1 MRLKNYLYR
10 LTGAISAF
18 ALVACVDDS
27 FNLDDVST
35 EVTIGGGTTTLPLG
49 YLENKTLEDLL
60 GGDIEGLLKD
70 EEGNLSFN
78 YSGEGDTIDIEGI
91 STEFDIPQI
100 SKSFDVDYPKFDFEM
115 KSVVIPEGDDKEV
128 SDVVIDLDGLEKYID
143 EEGTYY
149 LPESVELPTISGS
162 FFKKFDGD
170 DLHLEMDI
178 PEQIKSVK
186 KVIFRDVDNNHHGA
200 PMHLSVNFA
209 DLAGVNGG
217 GQLQFDLSLEG
228 GTFRILDAENN
239 EICNGNEYNDTY
251 TIEAGAE
258 TLDFTI
264 YVESLTNETPLDEN
278 HHLDIPMVL
287 TFDLGFEI
295 DAKPGYFSL
304 EHKPHIELNAN
315 FEYGDAEVE
324 VDAGVNLVEYSANED
339 GDPIE
344 ITGLPEQIKAVNRVS
359 MVQND
364 SSLLNF
370 YAKGLEWLGEYA
382 EDVVVEVT
390 LPDYLKLRSTG
401 DTGYSYD
408 AERNTL
414 RAAVDA
420 LEDGVELAIEALD
433 FGGEGVAPDS
443 EGNLSLYFTPSI
455 VAHFEDDATISVS
468 QIMHNEEVNVEIGLE
483 PAHLSIESVSGEVD
497 YTYEVDEQFALTGL
511 EDIDLGGV
519 EIGSIGL
526 KPVIEIDITHP
537 LTMSAHLSG
546 SVTPSVGGVAI
557 EDNRVEFSKV
567 LPQAKYINGA
577 IEPAEVTII
586 IADDS
591 LREKYDDAKY
601 TFVSCDV
608 TKLLRGTLPDTF
620 DIKLAIGVDRK
631 QTQTIYVAEKMSI
644 AYDYKVDI
652 PFTIDNSLEINYE
665 DTITGLN
672 STFSTIADY
681 DFKVGDVTVI
691 AIVTNTTP
699 LEFAAQVTLLDADGQ
714 ETEAQVTF
722 PNEADEGNKKIL
734 GSADGTTP
742 KESTIRLQLDLGK
755 DGRVSNIGLVDAINV
770 KLNASSA
777 AVEGTSVPL
786 NNNQYVG
793 VKFQLELKGGI
804 TVDLDKL
811 PL

>member
-35 EVTIGGGTTTLPLG
+35 EVTLGGGTTTLPLG

-78 YSGEGDTIDIEGI
+78 YSGEGDTIDIEDI
-91 STEFDIPQI
+91 STEFDVPQI
-100 SKSFDVDYPKFDFEM
+100 SKSFDVDFPEFNFEM
-115 KSVVIPEGDDKEV
+115 TSVVINEE
-128 SDVVIDLDGLEKYID
+128 SDVVIDLDGLEEYID
-143 EEGTYY
+143 KEGTYY
-149 LPESVELPTISGS
+149 LPENVELPTISGS

-186 KVIFRDVDNNHHGA
+186 KVIFRDIDNNHHGA
-200 PMHLSVNFA
+200 PMHLSVDFA

-264 YVESLTNETPLDEN
+264 YVESLTNDTPLDEN
-278 HHLDIPMVL
+278 HHLDIPLVL

-295 DAKPGYFSL
+295 DAKPGKFSL
-304 EHKPHIELNAN
+304 AHKPHIELNAD

-433 FGGEGVAPDS
+433 FGSEGVAPDS

-483 PAHLSIESVSGEVD
+483 PAHLSMESVSGKVD

-511 EDIDLGGV
+511 EDIDLKGV
-519 EIGSIGL
+519 EIAGVGL
-526 KPVIEIDITHP
+526 KPVIEVAITHP
-537 LTMSAHLSG
+537 LTMSAMLSG
-546 SVTPSVGGVAI
+546 SVTPSAGGVAI
-557 EDNRVEFSKV
+557 EDNRVEFSDVV
-567 LPQAKYINGA
+567 LPQAKYTNGA
-577 IEPAEVTII
+577 IEPAELTII
-586 IADDS
+586 IADES

-608 TKLLRGTLPDTF
+608 TKLLLGTLPDTF
-620 DIKLAIGVDRK
+620 DIKLAIGVDPE

-652 PFTIDNSLEINYE
+652 PFTIDNSLEINYN

-699 LEFAAQVTLLDADGQ
+699 LEFGADVALLDAEGQ
-714 ETEAQVTF
+714 ETEVQVTI
-722 PNEADEGNKKIL
+722 PEGDRIL
-734 GSADGTTP
+734 GSSDGVTP
-742 KESTIRLQLDLGK
+742 KESTIRLQLDLGN

-777 AVEGTSVPL
+777 AVEGTTVPL

>member
-18 ALVACVDDS
+18 ALLACVDDS

-35 EVTIGGGTTTLPLG
+35 EVTLGSGTTTLPLG
-49 YLENKTLEDLL
+49 YLEDKTLEELL

-70 EEGNLSFN
+70 EEGNLSYN

-100 SKSFDVDYPKFDFEM
+100 SKSFDVDFPKFDFEM
-115 KSVVIPEGDDKEV
+115 NSVDINEE
-128 SDVVIDLDGLEKYID
+128 SNIVIDIAGLDKYINEAD
-143 EEGTYY
+143 TYY
-149 LPESVELPTISGS
+149 FPENVQLPTICGS

-186 KVIFRDVDNNHHGA
+186 KVIFRDIDNNHHGA
-200 PMHLSVNFA
+200 PMHLTVDFA
-209 DLAGVNGG
+209 DLASVNGG
-217 GQLQFDLSLEG
+217 GELQFDLRLEG

-264 YVESLTNETPLDEN
+264 YVESLTNDTPLDEN

-304 EHKPHIELNAN
+304 AHKPHIELNAN

-324 VDAGVNLVEYSANED
+324 VDAGVNLVEYNTNED

-344 ITGLPEQIKAVNRVS
+344 ITGLPEQIKMVNRVA
-359 MVQND
+359 MVQNEN
-364 SSLLNF
+364 SVLNF
-370 YAKGLEWLGEYA
+370 FAKGLEWLGEYA

-401 DTGYSYD
+401 DTSYSYD

-433 FGGEGVAPDS
+433 FGSKGVAPDS
-443 EGNLSLYFTPSI
+443 EGNLSLSFTSSI

-468 QIMHNEEVNVEIGLE
+468 QIMHNEDVNVEIGLE
-483 PAHLSIESVSGEVD
+483 PAHLSMESVSGKVD

-519 EIGSIGL
+519 EIGGIGL
-526 KPVIEIDITHP
+526 KPVIEVDITHP
-537 LTMSAHLSG
+537 LTMSAQLSG

-557 EDNRVEFSKV
+557 EKNRVEFGDVV

-577 IEPAEVTII
+577 IDPAEVTII
-586 IADDS
+586 IADES
-591 LREKYDDAKY
+591 LREKYADAKY

-608 TKLLRGTLPDTF
+608 TKLLLGTLPDTF
-620 DIKLAIGVDRK
+620 DIQLAIGVDSE
-631 QTQTIYVAEKMSI
+631 QTQTIYMDDKMSI
-644 AYDYKVDI
+644 KYDYRIDI
-652 PFTIDNSLEINYE
+652 PFTIDNSLEINYN

-691 AIVTNTTP
+691 AIVKNTTP

-714 ETEAQVTF
+714 ETEAQVNI
-722 PNEADEGNKKIL
+722 PEGDKIL

-755 DGRVSNIGLVDAINV
+755 GGHVSNIGFVDAINV

-777 AVEGTSVPL
+777 AVEESVVPL

>member
-49 YLENKTLEDLL
+49 YLENKTLEELL

-78 YSGEGDTIDIEGI
+78 YSGEGDTIDIEDI
-91 STEFDIPQI
+91 STEFDVPQI
-100 SKSFDVDYPKFDFEM
+100 SKSFDVDFPEFNFEM
-115 KSVVIPEGDDKEV
+115 TSVVINEE
-128 SDVVIDLDGLEKYID
+128 SNIVIDLDGLEKYID

-149 LPESVELPTISGS
+149 LPENVELPTISGS

-217 GQLQFDLSLEG
+217 GELQFDLRLEG

-251 TIEAGAE
+251 TIEAGTE

-278 HHLDIPMVL
+278 HHLDIPLVL

-295 DAKPGYFSL
+295 DAKPGNFSL
-304 EHKPHIELNAN
+304 AHKPHIELNAD

-483 PAHLSIESVSGEVD
+483 PAHLSMESVSGKVD

-511 EDIDLGGV
+511 EDIDLKGV
-519 EIGSIGL
+519 EIAGVGL
-526 KPVIEIDITHP
+526 KPVIEVAIIHP
-537 LTMSAHLSG
+537 LTMSAMLSG
-546 SVTPSVGGVAI
+546 SVTPSAGGVAI
-557 EDNRVEFSKV
+557 EDNRVEFSDVV
-567 LPQAKYINGA
+567 LPQAKYTNGA

-586 IADDS
+586 IADES

-608 TKLLRGTLPDTF
+608 TKLLLGTLPDTF
-620 DIKLAIGVDRK
+620 DIKLAIGVDPE

-699 LEFAAQVTLLDADGQ
+699 LEFGADVALLDAEGL
-714 ETEAQVTF
+714 ETEVQVTI
-722 PNEADEGNKKIL
+722 PKDDRIL
-734 GSADGTTP
+734 GSSDGVNP

-777 AVEGTSVPL
+777 AVEGTTVPL

>member
-49 YLENKTLEDLL
+49 YLENKTLEDML

-78 YSGEGDTIDIEGI
+78 YSGEGDTIDIEDI
-91 STEFDIPQI
+91 STEFDVPQI
-100 SKSFDVDYPKFDFEM
+100 SKSFDVDFPEFNFEM
-115 KSVVIPEGDDKEV
+115 TSVVISEE
-128 SDVVIDLDGLEKYID
+128 SDVVIDLNGLEEYID
-143 EEGTYY
+143 GEDSYY
-149 LPESVELPTISGS
+149 LPENVELPTISGS

-186 KVIFRDVDNNHHGA
+186 KVIFRDLDNNHHGA
-200 PMHLSVNFA
+200 PMHLSVDFA

-217 GQLQFDLSLEG
+217 GELQFDLKLEG
-228 GTFRILDAENN
+228 GTFRILDDANN

-251 TIEAGAE
+251 AIEPGAE

-264 YVESLTNETPLDEN
+264 YVESLTNDTPLDEN
-278 HHLDIPMVL
+278 HHLDIPLVL

-295 DAKPGYFSL
+295 DAKPGNFSL
-304 EHKPHIELNAN
+304 AHKPHIELNAD

-408 AERNTL
+408 AVRNTL

-433 FGGEGVAPDS
+433 FGSEGVAPDS

-455 VAHFEDDATISVS
+455 VAHFENDATISVS

-483 PAHLSIESVSGEVD
+483 PAHLSMESVSGKVD

-511 EDIDLGGV
+511 EDIDLKGV
-519 EIGSIGL
+519 EIAGVGL
-526 KPVIEIDITHP
+526 KPVIEVAITHP
-537 LTMSAHLSG
+537 LTMSAILSG
-546 SVTPSVGGVAI
+546 SVTPSAGGVAI
-557 EDNRVEFSKV
+557 EDNRVEFSDVV
-567 LPQAKYINGA
+567 LPQAKYTNGA
-577 IEPAEVTII
+577 IEPAELTII
-586 IADDS
+586 IADES

-608 TKLLRGTLPDTF
+608 TKLLLGTLPDTF
-620 DIKLAIGVDRK
+620 DIKLAIGVDPE

-665 DTITGLN
+665 DTITDLN

-699 LEFAAQVTLLDADGQ
+699 LEFGADVALLDAEGQ
-714 ETEAQVTF
+714 ETEVQVTI
-722 PNEADEGNKKIL
+722 PEGDRIL
-734 GSADGTTP
+734 GSSDGVTP